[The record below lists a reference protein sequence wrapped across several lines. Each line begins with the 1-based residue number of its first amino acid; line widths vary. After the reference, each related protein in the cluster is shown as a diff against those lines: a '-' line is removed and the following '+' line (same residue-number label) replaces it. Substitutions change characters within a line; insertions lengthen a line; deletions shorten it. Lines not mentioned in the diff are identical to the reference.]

1 MSEDEMMVEMTDV
14 DAADV
19 VNGVADVV
27 SSVVLLAAVDVTF
40 VSTAATRDEEGA
52 WKRRRMAPT
61 VKRVELI
68 SNKRGP
74 MFQLLMEMWAFSI
87 SAENSQPQKGD

>member
-1 MSEDEMMVEMTDV
+1 MRWVAYMSEDEMMVEMTDV
-14 DAADV
+14 DAAGV
-19 VNGVADVV
+19 VIGM
-27 SSVVLLAAVDVTF
+27 AAVALPTAADVTF
-40 VSTAATRDEEGA
+40 AATAATRDEEGA

-74 MFQLLMEMWAFSI
+74 ML
-87 SAENSQPQKGD
+87 QPLWITGRSW